1 MAAEKEL
8 KPENKEEQVTNDAVE
23 EPTETQLTEVQELLN
38 QLPQEMLVDALI
50 ERNEGLGGK
59 NSIQFEQAIS
69 QQYSGPLPP
78 PSMLEGYDRVQYG
91 FAERI
96 VSMAER
102 EQAHRHQLENRGVQ
116 GAIDKDKRSQNY
128 ALGIVLF
135 LASLCGALILAGHD
149 MAGSVLGGT
158 TLVGTVALFITGKR
172 APKSK
177 TEDKESTST
186 DPQ

>member
-1 MAAEKEL
+1 MSVEKES
-8 KPENKEEQVTNDAVE
+8 KSEDKEEQITNDAVE

-78 PSMLEGYDRVQYG
+78 PSMLEGYERVKYG

-102 EQAHRHQLENRGVQ
+102 EQEHRHQLETRGVQ

-128 ALGIVLF
+128 ALSIVLF
-135 LASLCGALILAGHD
+135 LASLCGALIFAGHD
-149 MAGSVLGGT
+149 IAGSVLGGT

-177 TEDKESTST
+177 IEGEEPTSK

>member
-1 MAAEKEL
+1 MSAEKEL

-78 PSMLEGYDRVQYG
+78 QACLRDTIGFSM
-91 FAERI
+91 
-96 VSMAER
+96 VSLNELF
-102 EQAHRHQLENRGVQ
+102 QWLNEN
-116 GAIDKDKRSQNY
+116 KHT
-128 ALGIVLF
+128 GIN
-135 LASLCGALILAGHD
+135 
-149 MAGSVLGGT
+149 
-158 TLVGTVALFITGKR
+158 
-172 APKSK
+172 
-177 TEDKESTST
+177 
-186 DPQ
+186 